1 MAAAGVV
8 AGCELVSWAHRKLG
22 LERVALLG
30 EEHESL
36 DRFGQKRGLVRLGTG
51 VAVMAGV
58 VVEDMV
64 VGKEGEAMVV
74 AP

>member
-1 MAAAGVV
+1 MGGSESVWVAAAGVV
-8 AGCELVSWAHRKLG
+8 VGCELVSWAHRKLG

-51 VAVMAGV
+51 GRASAR
-58 VVEDMV
+58 
-64 VGKEGEAMVV
+64 
-74 AP
+74 